1 MSTAIFESSS
11 KSDLKLLIEVAKKM
25 NIKTRILKIDELED
39 ICMAGSIENGKTGM
53 HVNTEK
59 YLKKMMK

>member
-1 MSTAIFESSS
+1 MSTAIFESPS

-39 ICMAGSIENGKTGM
+39 ICLANAVESGKTGS
-53 HVNTEK
+53 HIDTEK
-59 YLKKMMK
+59 YLKKMTK